1 VAAAIASSDAGSDRR
16 RRGNTIMSA
25 VTSATRM
32 TAANDPAP
40 PIASRAAR
48 HATTAV
54 LSPSGLATPS
64 AAGTCWRK
72 MMVAIP
78 IVKPSITGQGMYANN
93 RPTRANAAITIS
105 APASTPT
112 T

>member
-1 VAAAIASSDAGSDRR
+1 VAATTASSDAGNDRR
-16 RRGNTIMSA
+16 RRGNTIMHA
-25 VTSATRM
+25 ATSATRL
-32 TAANDPAP
+32 TAASDPAP

-54 LSPSGLATPS
+54 FSPSGFATPS

-72 MMVAIP
+72 MTVAIP
-78 IVKPSITGQGMYANN
+78 IVKPSITGHGMYASK